1 MRREK
6 LYLGD
11 IAQATEEIQEF
22 LAGVSKESFLSNN
35 MLRSAVLNKLTIIGE
50 AAARLGKDF
59 KAAHSDFKWEDIV
72 AFRNIAVHAYFAVD
86 WSLVG
91 EPLQKTPQYCNVG
104 LPKSWPGNS
113 PRPQKRIP
121 ARGFCFRP

>member
-11 IAQATEEIQEF
+11 IVQAAEEIQKF
-22 LAGVSKESFLSNN
+22 LAGASKESFLGNDL
-35 MLRSAVLNKLTIIGE
+35 LRSAVLNKLTIIGE

-59 KAAHSDFKWEDIV
+59 KSAHSDVNWEDIM

-86 WSLVG
+86 WSLVWAAAT
-91 EPLQKTPQYCNVG
+91 EDAPALQ
-104 LPKSWPGNS
+104 
-113 PRPQKRIP
+113 RRIAEIVAEEFP
-121 ARGFCFRP
+121 